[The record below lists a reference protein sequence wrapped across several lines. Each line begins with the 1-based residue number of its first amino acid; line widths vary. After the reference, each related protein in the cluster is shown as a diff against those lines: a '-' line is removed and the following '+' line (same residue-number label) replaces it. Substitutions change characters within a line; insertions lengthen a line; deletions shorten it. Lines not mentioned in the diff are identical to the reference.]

1 MPNAHLRI
9 VSVAIRFL
17 PTPRTPHDTKM
28 TNFTTLPKP
37 PYYAVIFSSF
47 RTPGA
52 DNDGH
57 GASDGYGDMADRMV
71 ELAAQQDGYL
81 GIESARGA
89 DGFGITV
96 SYWRDEAA
104 IVKWK
109 ANAEHLVAQQNGHE
123 RWYEHFELRVAK
135 VERAYGKP

>member
-1 MPNAHLRI
+1 
-9 VSVAIRFL
+9 
-17 PTPRTPHDTKM
+17 M
-28 TNFTTLPKP
+28 THFATLPDLRNHA
-37 PYYAVIFSSF
+37 PYYAVIFSSL

-52 DNDGH
+52 DNDRH
-57 GASDGYGDMADRMV
+57 GAPDGYGDMAARMV
-71 ELAAQQDGYL
+71 ELAAQQDGFL
-81 GIESARGA
+81 GVESTRGA

-109 ANAEHLVAQQNGHE
+109 ANAEHLVAQQYGQE
-123 RWYEHFELRVAK
+123 RWYEHFELRIAK